1 MHHGYSFFYIYYSS
15 ICVVEQVIVSWMPS
29 VLDVLLTEVN
39 FPGMQILICIILL
52 KVKKKAKAKPSLFVY
67 EIIKT
72 YLHIFR
78 AFLNLYHSSEI

>member
-1 MHHGYSFFYIYYSS
+1 M
-15 ICVVEQVIVSWMPS
+15 VEQVIVSWMPS
-29 VLDVLLTEVN
+29 VLDVLLTEVI

-52 KVKKKAKAKPSLFVY
+52 QVKKKAKAKPSLFVY